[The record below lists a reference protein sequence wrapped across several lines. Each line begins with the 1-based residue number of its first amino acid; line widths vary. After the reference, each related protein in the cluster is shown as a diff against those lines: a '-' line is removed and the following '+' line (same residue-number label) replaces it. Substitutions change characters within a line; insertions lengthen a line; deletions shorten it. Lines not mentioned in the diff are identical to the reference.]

1 MSTTAPIF
9 LVEDDAVD
17 TEAVRRA
24 LKKADIGNP
33 FINASDGVEALEILT
48 GKRGKKIEQPCI
60 MLLDINMPR
69 MNGLQLLAELRKDD
83 ALKRNV
89 VFMLTTSAMEVD
101 KLAAYNDQA
110 AGYILKENLDGFAA
124 ALARYCAVNEF

>member
-9 LVEDDAVD
+9 LVEDDEVD

-33 FINASDGVEALEILT
+33 FISASDGVEALEILM
-48 GKRGKKIEQPCI
+48 GNHSIKIEQPCI

-69 MNGLQLLAELRKDD
+69 MNGLQLLEELRKD
-83 ALKRNV
+83 ASLKRNV
-89 VFMLTTSAMEVD
+89 VFMLTTSALEDD
-101 KLAAYNDQA
+101 KRAAYESQA
-110 AGYILKENLDGFAA
+110 AGYVLKENLREFADI
-124 ALARYCAVNEF
+124 LANYCEINEF